1 MYLRVLW
8 QHTGC
13 MDYTPSTPV
22 CAGDIPHLGKNSHTL
37 RVTVFLNVWVSVTME
52 VGGLR
57 GFTLVPYFSCEPT
70 AATAAS
76 K

>member
-1 MYLRVLW
+1 MRVLW
-8 QHTGC
+8 QHKGC
-13 MDYTPSTPV
+13 MDYTPSTHV
-22 CAGDIPHLGKNSHTL
+22 CAGDIPHFVKNSHTL
-37 RVTVFLNVWVSVTME
+37 CVTVFLNVWVSVTVE

-76 K
+76 E